1 MAVEIVLLVSQHMLL
16 TFQHQEFVNAIPTQ
30 HPLRSVVLL
39 QMVTE
44 LYVLHGLTVD
54 MLDGILAITFVEI
67 ALSMPLIAL
76 IGSELRQSATTKAC
90 IWTSGPTTR

>member
-44 LYVLHGLTVD
+44 LYVLHG
-54 MLDGILAITFVEI
+54 
-67 ALSMPLIAL
+67 
-76 IGSELRQSATTKAC
+76 
-90 IWTSGPTTR
+90 